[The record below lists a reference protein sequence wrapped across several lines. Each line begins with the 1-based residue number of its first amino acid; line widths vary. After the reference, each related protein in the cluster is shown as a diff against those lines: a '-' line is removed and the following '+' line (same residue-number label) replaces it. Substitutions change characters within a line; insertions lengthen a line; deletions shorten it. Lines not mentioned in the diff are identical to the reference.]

1 MIFASNSE
9 IVTCNTQKDKGVRRN
24 HITSGMSRTA
34 IHQIIPMLGILA
46 ASWPCG
52 IMLFV
57 SELFGSES
65 ISQVYLSLHQYFDE
79 YKDVLDEL
87 SKLL

>member
-1 MIFASNSE
+1 MKLLHATHKTIKVFGE
-9 IVTCNTQKDKGVRRN
+9 I
-24 HITSGMSRTA
+24 IS
-34 IHQIIPMLGILA
+34 HQVCQEQQSIKIIPMLGILA

-65 ISQVYLSLHQYFDE
+65 ISQVYLSLHQYFNE

-87 SKLL
+87 RKSL

>member
-1 MIFASNSE
+1 MKLLHATHKKIKVFGE
-9 IVTCNTQKDKGVRRN
+9 I
-24 HITSGMSRTA
+24 IS
-34 IHQIIPMLGILA
+34 HQLCQEQQYIKIIPVLGILA

-65 ISQVYLSLHQYFDE
+65 IGQVYLSLHQYFDE

-87 SKLL
+87 RKLL